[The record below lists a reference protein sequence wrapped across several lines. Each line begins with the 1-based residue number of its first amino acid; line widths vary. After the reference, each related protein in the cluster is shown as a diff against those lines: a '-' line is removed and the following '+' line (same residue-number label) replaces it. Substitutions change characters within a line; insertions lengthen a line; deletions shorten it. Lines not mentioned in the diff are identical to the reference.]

1 MTSEQLIYLRS
12 FHFTWTDIASLLGVS
27 RMTIFRRRQENGL
40 LNDPTETIDDSQLRM
55 LLSHLRRSSPQL
67 GETMMMGHLRSL
79 GYNVPRA
86 RVCSAIRATDPINTA
101 LQWQGSITSRWPY
114 SVPGPNSLWHI
125 GKVLHPV
132 YKCRNVN
139 TLTFYS
145 YYTPYWLLCPFFG
158 PFLFLRYKTP
168 VFVCQFTVGTGFCN
182 WIRQFCS

>member
-67 GETMMMGHLRSL
+67 GETMVMGHLRSL
-79 GYNVPRA
+79 GYKVPRA
-86 RVCSAIRATDPINTA
+86 RVRSAIRATDPINTA
-101 LQWQGSITSRWPY
+101 IRWQGTVTSRRPY

-125 GKVLHPV
+125 G
-132 YKCRNVN
+132 
-139 TLTFYS
+139 
-145 YYTPYWLLCPFFG
+145 
-158 PFLFLRYKTP
+158 
-168 VFVCQFTVGTGFCN
+168 
-182 WIRQFCS
+182 

>member
-1 MTSEQLIYLRS
+1 MSMDLI
-12 FHFTWTDIASLLGVS
+12 
-27 RMTIFRRRQENGL
+27 

-86 RVCSAIRATDPINTA
+86 RVRSAIRATDPINTV
-101 LQWQGSITSRWPY
+101 LRWQGTVTSRRPY
-114 SVPGPNSLWHI
+114 SVPGPIRYGTLVNFFI
-125 GKVLHPV
+125 QCTV

-145 YYTPYWLLCPFFG
+145 YLYTIMAVMS
-158 PFLFLRYKTP
+158 FLWPIF
-168 VFVCQFTVGTGFCN
+168 
-182 WIRQFCS
+182 